1 MKKLVSSKV
10 SPLVHPPWATSRH
23 PPMDQLVN
31 ELSATGQGADSKAQ
45 SPPKKAGRMLLEGN
59 WAEYGRTYLALFLR
73 LQIGVFL
80 QFFWCF
86 PFRQPRSSFR
96 LPRSRAWPTRDAVRR
111 PRRRRRARKPRPPT
125 PPPARAAAA
134 APPPG
139 CSAQPA
145 RGPPRPDSARSPSA
159 PSPESTESGSAR
171 LGIGRRNLCFS

>member
-96 LPRSRAWPTRDAVRR
+96 LPHSRAWPTRDAVRR
-111 PRRRRRARKPRPPT
+111 PRRRRRARKPHGRKASPQ
-125 PPPARAAAA
+125 AALQHAAAGKA
-134 APPPG
+134 SPG
-139 CSAQPA
+139 RPA
-145 RGPPRPDSARSPSA
+145 SAR
-159 PSPESTESGSAR
+159 TGVK
-171 LGIGRRNLCFS
+171 GRIWE